1 MSKRLMNNRKA
12 VYVQLEAASHIGK
25 RTKPVFRF
33 EEDSRFGTIILS
45 NSSCLGDIGQRSH
58 LS

>member
-1 MSKRLMNNRKA
+1 MNNRKA